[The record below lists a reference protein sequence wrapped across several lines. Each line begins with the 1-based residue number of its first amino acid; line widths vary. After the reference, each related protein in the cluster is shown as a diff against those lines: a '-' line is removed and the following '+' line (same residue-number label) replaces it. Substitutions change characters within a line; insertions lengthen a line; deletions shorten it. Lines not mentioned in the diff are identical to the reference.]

1 MSPFSIF
8 FKCERKKKGGG
19 SNNSL
24 DQQGISRSEEKGIDK
39 RDALEVK
46 FTGFGDGS

>member
-8 FKCERKKKGGG
+8 FKCKKKGG
-19 SNNSL
+19 NDSL
-24 DQQGISRSEEKGIDK
+24 DQQGISSSEEKGVDK

-46 FTGFGDGS
+46 FTGFDDGS